1 LYALSCFPDLRVGFW
16 SACIVNGVRY
26 NTVHREKYLQ
36 TQNSGVMTPGTH
48 GDAEIDFYG
57 VLNEIIELQYN
68 VTTPATRSVVL
79 FGCDWYNQV
88 VGKTTGI
95 RDDGH
100 FKSINIQS
108 LWYKSDPYILAT
120 QSKKVF
126 YMEDTALGKNW
137 RVVQKFEHRDVYN
150 VAEKSDL
157 VYQEDRCSHTVQQG
171 EGDGEVQQGD
181 GDEVEVNNQD
191 GKYTRIDGRLHEL
204 IRNKKRAN
212 ISVDAEEEEDD
223 TVMEYFSDNGN
234 ENAEDE
240 DEEVDGDDP

>member
-1 LYALSCFPDLRVGFW
+1 
-16 SACIVNGVRY
+16 
-26 NTVHREKYLQ
+26 
-36 TQNSGVMTPGTH
+36 M
-48 GDAEIDFYG
+48 
-57 VLNEIIELQYN
+57 
-68 VTTPATRSVVL
+68 
-79 FGCDWYNQV
+79 
-88 VGKTTGI
+88 
-95 RDDGH
+95 
-100 FKSINIQS
+100 
-108 LWYKSDPYILAT
+108 
-120 QSKKVF
+120 
-126 YMEDTALGKNW
+126 
-137 RVVQKFEHRDVYN
+137 YN

-157 VYQEDRCSHTVQQG
+157 IYQEDCCSHTVQQG

-191 GKYTRIDGRLHEL
+191 GEYTRIDGRLHEL

>member
-1 LYALSCFPDLRVGFW
+1 MWTSTGQSYLQEGPHDVEKRLENGFPNWFRSHIAKKRTDRPEEVTDGLYTLSCFPDLRVGFW

-26 NTVHREKYLQ
+26 NTVHHEKYLQ

-68 VTTPATRSVVL
+68 ATAPATRSVVL

-88 VGKTTGI
+88 VGKTTSI

-137 RVVQKFEHRDVYN
+137 RIVQKFEHRDVYN
-150 VAEKSDL
+150 VTEKSDL
-157 VYQEDRCSHTVQQG
+157 VYQEVCCSHTV
-171 EGDGEVQQGD
+171 
-181 GDEVEVNNQD
+181 
-191 GKYTRIDGRLHEL
+191 
-204 IRNKKRAN
+204 
-212 ISVDAEEEEDD
+212 
-223 TVMEYFSDNGN
+223 
-234 ENAEDE
+234 
-240 DEEVDGDDP
+240 

>member
-1 LYALSCFPDLRVGFW
+1 
-16 SACIVNGVRY
+16 
-26 NTVHREKYLQ
+26 
-36 TQNSGVMTPGTH
+36 
-48 GDAEIDFYG
+48 
-57 VLNEIIELQYN
+57 
-68 VTTPATRSVVL
+68 
-79 FGCDWYNQV
+79 
-88 VGKTTGI
+88 
-95 RDDGH
+95 
-100 FKSINIQS
+100 
-108 LWYKSDPYILAT
+108 
-120 QSKKVF
+120 
-126 YMEDTALGKNW
+126 
-137 RVVQKFEHRDVYN
+137 VYN

-157 VYQEDRCSHTVQQG
+157 VYQEDCCSYTVQQG

>member
-1 LYALSCFPDLRVGFW
+1 
-16 SACIVNGVRY
+16 
-26 NTVHREKYLQ
+26 
-36 TQNSGVMTPGTH
+36 
-48 GDAEIDFYG
+48 
-57 VLNEIIELQYN
+57 
-68 VTTPATRSVVL
+68 
-79 FGCDWYNQV
+79 
-88 VGKTTGI
+88 
-95 RDDGH
+95 
-100 FKSINIQS
+100 
-108 LWYKSDPYILAT
+108 LAT

-157 VYQEDRCSHTVQQG
+157 VYQEDRCSHTMQQG

-191 GKYTRIDGRLHEL
+191 GQYTRIDGRLHEL
-204 IRNKKRAN
+204 IRNKRRAN

>member
-1 LYALSCFPDLRVGFW
+1 
-16 SACIVNGVRY
+16 
-26 NTVHREKYLQ
+26 
-36 TQNSGVMTPGTH
+36 M
-48 GDAEIDFYG
+48 
-57 VLNEIIELQYN
+57 
-68 VTTPATRSVVL
+68 
-79 FGCDWYNQV
+79 
-88 VGKTTGI
+88 
-95 RDDGH
+95 
-100 FKSINIQS
+100 
-108 LWYKSDPYILAT
+108 
-120 QSKKVF
+120 
-126 YMEDTALGKNW
+126 
-137 RVVQKFEHRDVYN
+137 YN

-157 VYQEDRCSHTVQQG
+157 VYQEDCCSHTVQQG

-191 GKYTRIDGRLHEL
+191 DEYTRIDGRLHEL

>member
-1 LYALSCFPDLRVGFW
+1 
-16 SACIVNGVRY
+16 
-26 NTVHREKYLQ
+26 
-36 TQNSGVMTPGTH
+36 
-48 GDAEIDFYG
+48 
-57 VLNEIIELQYN
+57 
-68 VTTPATRSVVL
+68 
-79 FGCDWYNQV
+79 
-88 VGKTTGI
+88 
-95 RDDGH
+95 
-100 FKSINIQS
+100 
-108 LWYKSDPYILAT
+108 
-120 QSKKVF
+120 
-126 YMEDTALGKNW
+126 MEDTALGKNW

-157 VYQEDRCSHTVQQG
+157 VYQEDCCSHTVQQG

-191 GKYTRIDGRLHEL
+191 GEYTRIDGRLHEL